1 MNPVGTKD
9 LLQNNSMGQ
18 KAPFLSKTE
27 LQPPHRNFGYSL
39 SVAIGF
45 DQKSS
50 LFNSMAYSAR
60 GLKYFIFDKI
70 CLFAVGSKEEF

>member
-1 MNPVGTKD
+1 
-9 LLQNNSMGQ
+9 MGQ

-39 SVAIGF
+39 SAAIGF

-60 GLKYFIFDKI
+60 GLNYLSIH
-70 CLFAVGSKEEF
+70 